1 MASRLRFGAAA
12 LVIVIGIVCAVAIGG
27 VVGDALGIGLG
38 ALGMV
43 AIVSLV
49 FYEIG
54 LGEDRERRRG
64 ERG

>member
-1 MASRLRFGAAA
+1 
-12 LVIVIGIVCAVAIGG
+12 

-38 ALGMV
+38 ALGLV

-54 LGEDRERRRG
+54 LSEDRDRDRRR
-64 ERG
+64 

>member
-12 LVIVIGIVCAVAIGG
+12 LVVVVGVVCAVAIGG
-27 VVGDALGIGLG
+27 VVGDALGIGFA
-38 ALGMV
+38 ALGLV

-54 LGEDRERRRG
+54 LSEDRDRRRD
-64 ERG
+64 RG

>member
-12 LVIVIGIVCAVAIGG
+12 LLIVAGVICALAIGG

-38 ALGMV
+38 AIGLV
-43 AIVSLV
+43 AVVSLV

-54 LGEDRERRRG
+54 LGEDRDR
-64 ERG
+64 ERGR

>member
-12 LVIVIGIVCAVAIGG
+12 LVVVVGVVCAAAIGG
-27 VVGDALGIGLG
+27 VVGDALGVGLG
-38 ALGMV
+38 ALGLV

-54 LGEDRERRRG
+54 LGEDRDRDRRR
-64 ERG
+64 